1 MRAVLIVLIFGCFF
15 SVAAQPVIGPSV
27 NEFKTPFEIT
37 HASVDRLGEF
47 YLGGTGKLMRLD
59 TEGRPAHQ
67 ADLTGLAVPGL
78 LECWN
83 PLRIWYHDVNG
94 APHRA
99 AIIDHSLS
107 VSPDSVTID
116 PAIAIRPLM
125 TAPAILNS
133 NCWVLDMDFS
143 VKYLNLTTNTLMLE
157 TGPLVDPGSDP
168 GFLFMRAYQ
177 NLLFLLTRDR
187 GILVMNMTGKVIR
200 TLPAEGAM
208 HFGVLGEDIYFT
220 RKDTLVFVN
229 LYSGEQSEIK
239 IPAVD
244 TTHAGIEH
252 ERSDRT
258 PGRVTLVLANDERL
272 VIASGT
278 TVRIYRFT
286 PPN

>member
-1 MRAVLIVLIFGCFF
+1 MIVIFSGWYFA
-15 SVAAQPVIGPSV
+15 VAAQPVIGPLV
-27 NEFKTPFEIT
+27 NEFKTPFEVT

-47 YLGGTGKLMRLD
+47 YLGGSGKLMRLD

-67 ADLTGLAVPGL
+67 ADLPGLALPGL

-83 PLRIWYHDVNG
+83 PLRIWYHDVSG

-116 PAIAIRPLM
+116 PAVAIRPLM

-157 TGPLVDPGSDP
+157 TGPLVDPGTDP
-168 GFLFMRAYQ
+168 EFLFMRAYQ

-208 HFGVLGEDIYFT
+208 HFGVLGEDIYFI
-220 RKDTLVFVN
+220 RKDDLVFVN
-229 LYSGEQSEIK
+229 LYSGDQTEIK

-244 TTHAGIEH
+244 RSATGIG
-252 ERSDRT
+252 RDRDVRT
-258 PGRVTLVLANDERL
+258 RKPVTLVVANDERL
-272 VIASGT
+272 LIASGN
-278 TVRIYRFT
+278 TVRVYRFT